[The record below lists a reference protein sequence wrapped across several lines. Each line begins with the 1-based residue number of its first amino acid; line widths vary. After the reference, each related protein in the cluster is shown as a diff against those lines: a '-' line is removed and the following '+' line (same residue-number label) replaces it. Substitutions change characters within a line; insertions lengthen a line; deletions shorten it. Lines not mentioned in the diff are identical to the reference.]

1 MTDMCPIVAID
12 IETTGLDPKTDAI
25 IEIGAVKF
33 DGKRELDTWQS
44 LINPGKIIP
53 PEITQ
58 LTGITNDMVRNAPSM
73 QDKLN
78 DLIQFTGDMPVLGH
92 NVGFDLSFLQRHKI
106 LKWNEVIDTHEM
118 AAALLPTSHRYGLGT
133 IGRSLGILL
142 PNSHRALDDAR
153 LTHAVYLYLYNK
165 LLELPLELLAELV
178 RLGEQTT
185 WNGTYIF
192 EQVLKARSRDALL
205 AGSLKLHEFSGFAPD
220 DRILDQPLTP
230 AKELTALNEDDVAA
244 NLEFGGPIS
253 KYFQGFEQRPQ
264 QVEMCRAVTRAF
276 SQNQHLLTEAGTGT
290 GKSLAYLIPSAL
302 WAMKNGTRVV
312 ISTNTINLQ
321 DQLVKKDIPDLK
333 AALKLEV
340 RTAVLKG
347 RSNYLCPRRLE
358 TMRQQGP
365 DSAEA
370 MRVLA
375 KVLVWLNEGGHGD
388 RNEINLGGPIER
400 EIWASR
406 LSAEDEGCKM
416 ETCLSRMGGICPFYR
431 ARMAAQCAHILVV
444 NHALLLSDVITGSRI
459 LPDYDYLIVD
469 EAHHLES
476 ATTDAL
482 TFKVTQNDIGRILR
496 ELGGTSSGILG
507 SLMKILKDHVRPSEM
522 AAAHSETQKVT
533 DMAFRVEQD
542 FLHFFQALD
551 EFLEKIREGQE
562 LNKYGQQAR
571 ILPATRT
578 LPDWTN
584 VEIAWDSTDESL
596 NLLLSHLT
604 NLHRSI
610 GEATSDSQETFED
623 PLAFLAS
630 LMHRLTEIEN
640 NLQHWVSEPDPMQI
654 YWAEV
659 RPVNMNIT
667 LQVAPLHIGPLM
679 EQYLWHEKAS
689 VILTSATLTTNCE
702 FSYLRNRLSADEA
715 EELIVGS
722 PFDYENAALLY
733 VANDVPEPSDMINFQ
748 KTINQVVSQL
758 GKATGGRMLVLFTS
772 YDQLKKT
779 ARAITPMMNK
789 DDIMVFEQSEG
800 ASSHSLLESFRES
813 ERAILLGT
821 RSFWEGVDIVG
832 EALSVLV
839 IVKLPFDVP
848 TDPVVAARSE
858 TFEDPFSEYHVPEA
872 ILRFRQGF
880 GRLIRTQSDRGL
892 VVVLDK
898 RILTKKYGKMFID
911 SLPGC
916 TKKFG
921 PMHELSALARKWLNL

>member
-1 MTDMCPIVAID
+1 MTGMCSMVAID

-44 LINPGKIIP
+44 LINPGRIIP
-53 PEITQ
+53 AEITQ
-58 LTGITNDMVRNAPSM
+58 LTGITNDMVRNAPVI
-73 QDKLN
+73 DDVLN
-78 DLIQFTGDMPVLGH
+78 DLIQFTGDLPVLGQ
-92 NVGFDLSFLQRHKI
+92 NVGFDLSFLQRYKI
-106 LKWNEVIDTHEM
+106 LKFNEVIDTHEM
-118 AAALLPTSHRYGLGT
+118 AAVLLPTSNRYGLGT

-153 LTHAVYLYLYNK
+153 LTHAVYLKLYDK
-165 LLELPLELLAELV
+165 LVDLPIELLAEIV
-178 RLGEQTT
+178 RLGDPSD
-185 WNGTYIF
+185 WKGSFIF
-192 EQVLKARSRDALL
+192 GQVLKARSKDAML
-205 AGSLKLHEFSGFAPD
+205 GVSLKLSQFKGFAPD

-230 AKELTALNEDDVAA
+230 AKELTALNEDEVAA
-244 NLEFGGPIS
+244 NLEFGGPLS
-253 KYFQGFEQRPQ
+253 RHFESFEQRPQ
-264 QVEMCRAVTRAF
+264 QVEMCRAVTHAF

-290 GKSLAYLIPSAL
+290 GKSLAYLIPAAL

-321 DQLVKKDIPDLK
+321 DQLIKKDIPDLK
-333 AALKLEV
+333 TALKLDL
-340 RTAVLKG
+340 RTVVLKG

-358 TMRQQGP
+358 SMRTQGP

-375 KVLVWLNEGGHGD
+375 KVLVWLHEGGRGD
-388 RNEINLGGPIER
+388 RSEINLGGPIER
-400 EIWASR
+400 EIWVNR
-406 LSAEDEGCKM
+406 LSAADEGCKL

-431 ARMAAQCAHILVV
+431 ARQAAQCAHIVIV

-459 LPDYDYLIVD
+459 LPEYDYLIVD

-482 TFKVTQNDIGRILR
+482 TFKVTENDIGRLLR

-507 SLMKILKDHVRPSEM
+507 SILKLLKDHVRPSDL
-522 AAAHSETQKVT
+522 AAAHTEIQKTT
-533 DMAFRVEQD
+533 DLAFRLEQD
-542 FLHFFQALD
+542 FLRFFRALE
-551 EFLEKIREGQE
+551 EFLEKSRDGQE
-562 LNKYGQQAR
+562 MNKYGQQAR
-571 ILPATRT
+571 ILPSTRT

-584 VEIAWDSTDESL
+584 VEIAWDSTDESC
-596 NLLLSHLT
+596 NLLLTHLT
-604 NLHRSI
+604 ELHRSLANI
-610 GEATSDSQETFED
+610 TTDSQETFED

-630 LMHRLTEIEN
+630 LLRRLTEIEN
-640 NLQHWVSEPDPMQI
+640 NLQHWVGEPDPQQI

-659 RPVNMNIT
+659 RPSNMNINI
-667 LQVAPLHIGPLM
+667 QVAPLHIGPLM
-679 EQYLWHEKAS
+679 EQYLWHEKS
-689 VILTSATLTTNCE
+689 SIILTSATLTTNCE

-715 EELIVGS
+715 DELIVGS
-722 PFDYENAALLY
+722 PFDYETAAMLY
-733 VANDVPEPSDMINFQ
+733 VANDVPEPSDMFNFQ
-748 KTINQVVSQL
+748 KTINQVVTQL

-779 ARAITPMMNK
+779 ARAITPILNK
-789 DDIMVFEQSEG
+789 DDILVFEQSEG

-813 ERAILLGT
+813 ERAVLLGT

-848 TDPVVAARSE
+848 TDPVVAARAE
-858 TFEDPFSEYHVPEA
+858 TFEDPFGEYHIPVA

-892 VVVLDK
+892 VAVLDK

-911 SLPGC
+911 SLPNC

-921 PMHELSALARKWLNL
+921 PVQDLSALARKWLNL